1 MISDMCNKAGLQ
13 RKTNHSLW
21 ATAAMALFEPNAP
34 EKVIQEHRS
43 LEALHLY
50 ECSTEHQ
57 NCGNGLPEGHS
68 SCFCTRDVSF
78 HQHHYRQ
85 QLQLDWSENRV
96 DDGLYNQHIL
106 WNPPIASQP
115 PTTEAAMLMLS
126 AREIEEVFSDF

>member
-50 ECSTEHQ
+50 KCSTAGMDYQKATHPVSAPEMCPSTDITTGS
-57 NCGNGLPEGHS
+57 NSSLIGLKIGS
-68 SCFCTRDVSF
+68 MT
-78 HQHHYRQ
+78 
-85 QLQLDWSENRV
+85 
-96 DDGLYNQHIL
+96 GLYNQHIL